1 MAAKTTKNEMIQSES
16 YKPLSIARNELMQNL
31 VKAINDSTLPAV
43 IIEYVVR
50 DFYEEVRMS
59 AAKQYEQDKK
69 QYEENLSN
77 QQKD

>member
-1 MAAKTTKNEMIQSES
+1 MAAKIAKNETIQSES

-31 VKAINDSTLPAV
+31 IKAINDSSLPAV
-43 IIEYVVR
+43 VIEYVVR

-69 QYEENLSN
+69 QYEESLSN